1 MRNQRLARQLQTQP
15 VRVAGKARRGLGCIE
30 QCNIAHGELHG
41 LVVLGHHR
49 PAGDLKYRVV
59 IVSPDETNIALRPL
73 GPVSIATEIYRRGP
87 ALDLELSRVQAAY
100 GHGSHP
106 TGKGAGV
113 DDIRLVPAARS
124 EKRCPRLEIQSWRSG
139 KAGAADYRRLR
150 GRRRLGMTS
159 AADIAAPGGTIQRA
173 HERSFLLL
181 SIVSYSNADVPPVV
195 AQSFHVVQVVMQV

>member
-1 MRNQRLARQLQTQP
+1 MGQKQLARQLQTQP
-15 VRVAGKARRGLGCIE
+15 VRVAGEACRGLGCIE
-30 QCNIAHGELHG
+30 QCNIAHGELYG
-41 LVVLGHHR
+41 LVVLSHHR
-49 PAGDLKYRVV
+49 PAGDLKYRIVV
-59 IVSPDETNIALRPL
+59 VGADETNIALRPL
-73 GPVSIATEIYRRGP
+73 GPVSIATAIHGRGP

-139 KAGAADYRRLR
+139 KAGAPEYRRLR
-150 GRRRLGMTS
+150 GRRPLGMTS

-195 AQSFHVVQVVMQV
+195 AQSFYVAQEVQV

>member
-1 MRNQRLARQLQTQP
+1 MNSLQ
-15 VRVAGKARRGLGCIE
+15 V
-30 QCNIAHGELHG
+30 ELHG
-41 LVVLGHHR
+41 
-49 PAGDLKYRVV
+49 
-59 IVSPDETNIALRPL
+59 
-73 GPVSIATEIYRRGP
+73 RGP

-124 EKRCPRLEIQSWRSG
+124 EKRCPRFEIQSWRSG
-139 KAGAADYRRLR
+139 KAGAPEYRRLR
-150 GRRRLGMTS
+150 GRRPLGMTS

-195 AQSFHVVQVVMQV
+195 AQSFYVAQEVQV

>member
-1 MRNQRLARQLQTQP
+1 MRNQRLARQLKAQP
-15 VRVAGKARRGLGCIE
+15 LHVARRACRGPGCIE

-41 LVVLGHHR
+41 FVVLGHHR
-49 PAGDLKYRVV
+49 PAGDLKYRILVAGA
-59 IVSPDETNIALRPL
+59 DETNLPLRPL
-73 GPVSIATEIYRRGP
+73 GPVSIATAIHGGGP

-124 EKRCPRLEIQSWRSG
+124 EKRCPRLEIQPWRSG
-139 KAGAADYRRLR
+139 KAGAPEHRRLR
-150 GRRRLGMTS
+150 GRRPLGMTS

-195 AQSFHVVQVVMQV
+195 AQSFYVAQEVQV